1 MPPSRTDDT
10 MAVISGYYDELSTTR
25 EDVNGDGNITHQVT
39 PDAPDY
45 YHWQAFDASLLKEN
59 RPDVVVYE
67 VVEREQGRIP
77 EDMMKLAPEAFR

>member
-1 MPPSRTDDT
+1 MRFTRDSF
-10 MAVISGYYDELSTTR
+10 GYSLSQTLSKYFRYT
-25 EDVNGDGNITHQVT
+25 
-39 PDAPDY
+39 DY